1 MEYLEGR
8 ADMALSLDG
17 VNKLLDFIGDTPQK
31 ETIKCQLAEYIIRE
45 VIIDPILNNENIE
58 TQKHMLTIRTY

>member
-17 VNKLLDFIGDTPQK
+17 VNKLLDFIGDMPQK